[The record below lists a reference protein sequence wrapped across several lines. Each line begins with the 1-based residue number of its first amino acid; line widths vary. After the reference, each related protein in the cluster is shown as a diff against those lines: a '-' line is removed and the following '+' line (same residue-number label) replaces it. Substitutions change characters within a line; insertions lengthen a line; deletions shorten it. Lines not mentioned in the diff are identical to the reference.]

1 MNTDC
6 EFPQEKWTPKYK
18 ERGGAII
25 DIPIDPLLLCGKV
38 VYY

>member
-18 ERGGAII
+18 ERGGAI

>member
-18 ERGGAII
+18 KGRGAIMNILI
-25 DIPIDPLLLCGKV
+25 DTPLLCCGV